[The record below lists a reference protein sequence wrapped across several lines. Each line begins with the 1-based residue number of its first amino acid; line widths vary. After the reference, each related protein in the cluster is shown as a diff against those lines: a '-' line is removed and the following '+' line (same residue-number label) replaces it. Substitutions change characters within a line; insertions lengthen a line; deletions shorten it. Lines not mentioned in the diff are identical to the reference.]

1 MSLLLDTHALLWL
14 AFGDE
19 RLPTPVRARLED
31 RSRAVHVSAVSAIEI
46 TIKHRIG
53 KLPQAGPLA
62 RDFGASIARLGLQ
75 GLPISI
81 AEAELAGR
89 MEGEHRDPFDR
100 LLIAQGI
107 LNDLTLVSNERLFDA
122 FGVARIW

>member
-19 RLPTPVRARLED
+19 RLPVSIRERLED
-31 RSRAVHVSAVSAIEI
+31 RSRPVHVSAVSAIEI

-53 KLPQAGPLA
+53 KLPQAGFLA
-62 RDFGASIARLGLQ
+62 RDFSGSVDQMGLI

-89 MEGEHRDPFDR
+89 MEGDHRDPFDR
-100 LLIAQGI
+100 LLIAQSL
-107 LNDLTLVSNERLFDA
+107 LNQLTLVSDERLFDS

>member
-19 RLPTPVRARLED
+19 RLPAHVRQRLED
-31 RSRAVHVSAVSAIEI
+31 RSRPVYVSAVSAIEI

-53 KLPQAGPLA
+53 KLPQAGSLA
-62 RDFGASIARLGLQ
+62 RDFSGSVDQMGLV

-89 MEGEHRDPFDR
+89 MEGDHRDPFDR
-100 LLIAQGI
+100 LLIAQGL
-107 LNDLTLVSNERLFDA
+107 LNELTLVSNERLFDS

>member
-19 RLPTPVRARLED
+19 RLPASVRQRLED
-31 RSRAVHVSAVSAIEI
+31 RSRPVYVSAVSAIEI

-53 KLPQAGPLA
+53 KLPQAGVLA
-62 RDFGASIARLGLQ
+62 RDFGGSVDQMGLV

-89 MEGEHRDPFDR
+89 MEGDHRDPFDR
-100 LLIAQGI
+100 LLIAQGL
-107 LNDLTLVSNERLFDA
+107 LNELTLVSNERLFDS